1 VFKESNNGRDS
12 IFSLDNSSVV
22 KLFNKNSGLNPK
34 GSKSPYFLDS
44 DTFKALSAL
53 YF

>member
-1 VFKESNNGRDS
+1 MFKGSGSGRDN

-34 GSKSPYFLDS
+34 GSKSLYFLDS
-44 DTFKALSAL
+44 DTFKTLSAL